1 MEHTISKVFNEQ
13 YNFWTISCP
22 QGDKITS
29 YKDGE
34 DIKTYSAFTIAYCP
48 KDADLTIY
56 RCITSEE
63 DAKYR
68 KQLEDRLEEERKA
81 ELLKEFANR

>member
-1 MEHTISKVFNEQ
+1 MEHIISKVFNEQ
-13 YNFWTISCP
+13 YNFWTITCP

-29 YKDGE
+29 FKEGD

-48 KDADLTIY
+48 KNADLDRY
-56 RCITSEE
+56 RCITAEE

-68 KQLEDRLEEERKA
+68 KQLEDLLEEERKA
-81 ELLKEFANR
+81 ELLKEFENR

>member
-22 QGDKITS
+22 QGYKITS
-29 YKDGE
+29 YKDGD

-48 KDADLTIY
+48 KNADLDIY
-56 RCITSEE
+56 RCITDEE
-63 DAKYR
+63 DVKYT
-68 KQLEDRLEEERKA
+68 KQLEDFLEEERKA
-81 ELLKEFANR
+81 ELLEEFKNR

>member
-1 MEHTISKVFNEQ
+1 MEHTINKVFNEQ
-13 YNFWTISCP
+13 YNFWTITCP

-29 YKDGE
+29 FNEGD

-48 KDADLTIY
+48 KNADLDRY
-56 RCITSEE
+56 RCITAEE

-68 KQLEDRLEEERKA
+68 KQLEDLLEEERKA
-81 ELLKEFANR
+81 ELLKEFKNR

>member
-13 YNFWTISCP
+13 YNFWIITCP

-29 YKDGE
+29 FKDGD

-48 KDADLTIY
+48 KNADLDRY
-56 RCITSEE
+56 RCITAEE
-63 DAKYR
+63 DAKYT
-68 KQLEDRLEEERKA
+68 KQLEDLLEEERKA
-81 ELLKEFANR
+81 ELLKEFKNR

>member
-1 MEHTISKVFNEQ
+1 MEHIISKVFNEQ
-13 YNFWTISCP
+13 YNFWTITCP

-29 YKDGE
+29 FKDGD

-48 KDADLTIY
+48 KNADLDRY

-68 KQLEDRLEEERKA
+68 KQLEDLLEEERKA
-81 ELLKEFANR
+81 ELLKEFENR

>member
-1 MEHTISKVFNEQ
+1 MEHIISKVFNEQ
-13 YNFWTISCP
+13 YNFWTITCP

-29 YKDGE
+29 FKEGD

-48 KDADLTIY
+48 KNADLDKY
-56 RCITSEE
+56 RCITAEE

-68 KQLEDRLEEERKA
+68 KQLEDLLEEERKA
-81 ELLKEFANR
+81 ELLKEFENR